1 MTTIYL
7 AQKFFTFRDG
17 FSVYGGDGQVVY
29 TIKTPL
35 ISLTSELKVD
45 SPSGKQAGEVRKSM
59 DPLFPGYNLFVN
71 GKKIGRLYQEMAL
84 FGSKMHVTRLEWT
97 VEGDLTGWSYKVKKG
112 FSTIGSISH
121 QFWHMT
127 DHYAIS
133 FAPELFIKFFTNI
146 ACARTVWNM
155 KVNRAFLLVYL
166 FVFRMINR
174 IRLEQAH

>member
-17 FSVYGGDGQVVY
+17 FSVYGENGQVVY

-112 FSTIGSISH
+112 FSDIGSISH

-133 FAPELFIKFFTNI
+133 FANDQDALPLLLI
-146 ACARTVWNM
+146 ALAV
-155 KVNRAFLLVYL
+155 FL
-166 FVFRMINR
+166 INQEQE
-174 IRLEQAH
+174 EQAAAKSSSSNK

>member
-1 MTTIYL
+1 MATIYL

-17 FSVYGGDGQVVY
+17 FSVYGENGQAIY
-29 TIKTPL
+29 NIKTPL

-45 SPSGKQAGEVRKSM
+45 NASGKQAGEVRKSM

-71 GKKIGRLYQEMAL
+71 GKKIGRLYQEMSL
-84 FGSKMHVTRLEWT
+84 FGPKMHVTRLDWT
-97 VEGDLTGWSYKVKKG
+97 VEGNLTGWSYKVKKG

-133 FAPELFIKFFTNI
+133 FENDQDALPLLLI
-146 ACARTVWNM
+146 ALAV
-155 KVNRAFLLVYL
+155 FLL
-166 FVFRMINR
+166 NQEQE
-174 IRLEQAH
+174 EQAAAKAGSSNK